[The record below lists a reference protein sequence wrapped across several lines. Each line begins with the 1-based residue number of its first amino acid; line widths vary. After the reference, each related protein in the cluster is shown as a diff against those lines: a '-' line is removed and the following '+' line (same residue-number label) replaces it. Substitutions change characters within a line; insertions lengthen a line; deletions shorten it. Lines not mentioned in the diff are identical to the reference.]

1 MRFAAP
7 VALWG
12 LAGVPFLAALFWWAI
27 SRRRRDLDL
36 LAGRPLV
43 ERMVT
48 QVSVQRRIVKALL
61 ACAAA
66 VFLVAALARPQWGM
80 GLDPVTRRGVDV
92 VIAMDVSSSMLSEDL
107 RPSRLEKA
115 RADAE
120 RLLDLLDGDRVAV
133 VAFAGSAATLCPL
146 TLDYGAAQLFIDALS
161 PEILSD
167 QGTDLPT
174 ALDEI
179 FSVFDEKERRFRT
192 AVIFS
197 DGEDHQGGV
206 EAAARKAAEA
216 GVIIHTVGVGTAAG
230 GPIPIRRPDGT
241 VAGYKEDSEGR
252 VVTSRLEEGSLSEI
266 AAATGGVYVAAT
278 PGGGEIERVAEA
290 VGAMEEREMKQKILA
305 RYEERFQIPLA
316 LGLLCLVADSLI
328 PERRRPKRPGGAAG
342 LARAAG
348 ILIALGLPFVAP
360 GDAAAASARSLV
372 EEGNRHYQEGRF
384 DDALK
389 LYTQAQVESPDAPE
403 IQLNIGN
410 VFYRRGEFDKARE
423 AYRKAWQ
430 ARDQALAESARYNSG
445 TAGLSSGDLEG
456 AVQDFRDAL
465 RLDPSDADARRNL
478 ELALLRLQQM
488 EPPPS
493 SQQQKPKPGE
503 GEQKGKPQ
511 QSEGSEGE
519 KEKDPKQGEGASK
532 PREQEDPGQSQKPPD
547 AAGKG
552 KESEEA
558 RRILDALK
566 GEDKPRVD
574 PGRER
579 RGETRRGKDW

>member
-7 VALWG
+7 FVLWG
-12 LAGVPFLAALFWWAI
+12 LAGVPLLALLFWRAI
-27 SRRRRDLDL
+27 ARRRRDLER
-36 LAGRPLV
+36 LAGQPLV

-61 ACAAA
+61 ACAGAA
-66 VFLVAALARPQWGM
+66 FLVAALAHPQWGM

-92 VIAMDVSSSMLSEDL
+92 VIAVDVSNSMLSEDL

-115 RADAE
+115 RAEAD
-120 RLLDLLDGDRVAV
+120 RLLDLLDGERVAV
-133 VAFAGSAATLCPL
+133 VAFAGSAATRCPL

-167 QGTDLPT
+167 QGTHLPT
-174 ALDEI
+174 ALSEI
-179 FSVFDEKERRFRT
+179 FSVFDEKERRFRA

-197 DGEDHQGGV
+197 DGEDHEGGIE
-206 EAAARKAAEA
+206 EAAREAAEA

-230 GPIPIRRPDGT
+230 GPIPIRRPDGS
-241 VAGYKEDSEGR
+241 VAGYKEDGEGR
-252 VVTSRLEEGSLSEI
+252 VVTTRLVEGSLSQI

-290 VGAMEEREMKQKILA
+290 VGAMEEREMQQKILA

-328 PERRRPKRPGGAAG
+328 PERRRPRRPAG

-348 ILIALGLPFVAP
+348 ILVALGLTLVAA
-360 GDAAAASARSLV
+360 GEAAAASARSLV
-372 EEGNRHYQEGRF
+372 EEGNRHYQEGRY

-389 LYTQAQVESPDAPE
+389 LYSQAQVESPEAPE
-403 IQLNIGN
+403 IHLNIGN
-410 VFYRRGEFDKARE
+410 VFYRKGDFDKARE

-456 AVQDFRDAL
+456 AVQDFREAL

-478 ELALLRLQQM
+478 ELALLRLKQM

-503 GEQKGKPQ
+503 GEENEQPP
-511 QSEGSEGE
+511 SEGGEDE
-519 KEKDPKQGEGASK
+519 KEKEQMQGEDANEPRK
-532 PREQEDPGQSQKPPD
+532 EEDPRESQKPPD
-547 AAGKG
+547 GSTKG
-552 KESEEA
+552 QDSEEA
-558 RRILDALK
+558 RRILDALR

-579 RGETRRGKDW
+579 RAEKRSGKDW